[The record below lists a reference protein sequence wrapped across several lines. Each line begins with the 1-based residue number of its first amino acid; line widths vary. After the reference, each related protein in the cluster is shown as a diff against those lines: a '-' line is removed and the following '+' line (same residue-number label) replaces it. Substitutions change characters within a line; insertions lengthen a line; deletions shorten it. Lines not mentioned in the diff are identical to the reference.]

1 MEDVMEHSSRKSKS
15 NQTNIPDDVLERM
28 ETAFHADFAEVR
40 VTESAA
46 PAEIGAVALAQGTE
60 IQFAPGRYQPQS
72 AEGQA
77 VLGHELAHV
86 IQHHEGRAEGA
97 HAKGLSVAI
106 DAHLE
111 DEADALG
118 ERAARGEQVASR
130 AEPVRRPA
138 RSSSGAVRAMFEP
151 GAVYKVIKRVSDLDV
166 GDIVTL
172 SKERS
177 HGFEVRRQSD
187 GELFRVKTEKAT
199 TTYFEKLAVKP
210 GDADYVPLL
219 PQARPVHYE
228 KQPKPDM
235 TPAKQVKKKNRDKT
249 ERSTYKSSFTS
260 TKVSA
265 VNFDDT
271 HVPQELFSGQKS
283 TDRAA
288 ITLLDEGLE
297 DGTAFTDKVTNELTG
312 EDETRG
318 FVANAYTGHFKS
330 LADSDKDHVRGQDKL
345 MGQLV
350 AMEDHANQGEFQA
363 DQVNQVLQA
372 AGSQLVH
379 RKDGSFAM
387 PRSFVNAQFNN
398 PDNLVFA
405 GKGFNQQQKNAKD
418 ELDLVKQGAL
428 HPNLAPNYDGT
439 SMVGSDGRTLAK
451 AMKDNLK
458 EPDNAEHLQ
467 RTAEICKMN
476 NSASSRATKVRTHKR
491 KASDARDNDDL
502 RQAEELDATAEN
514 RANKLHLQI
523 DTFKAIDMACESDD
537 ESNRELR
544 ERVPMNVKST
554 IDGHHAG
561 QETNIS
567 VLQQQVATH
576 TENFD
581 SLKSQFETME
591 DELTESQTKNKK
603 AKTQVAYLKQQLDAS
618 KEETAEHRERAEQ
631 AEERIEQLTQQVTE
645 LQQEVL
651 RLKAQLAGPQKAPP
665 KNQFSSG
672 SR

>member
-1 MEDVMEHSSRKSKS
+1 MEDVMERKSRS
-15 NQTNIPDDVLERM
+15 NQTNIPDDVLDRM

-60 IQFAPGRYQPQS
+60 IRFAPGRYQPQS

-86 IQHHEGRAEGA
+86 IQHHEGRAEGE
-97 HAKGLSVAI
+97 HAKGLPVAI

-118 ERAARGEQVASR
+118 ERAARGEQVAPR
-130 AEPVRRPA
+130 AQAVRRPA
-138 RSSSGAVRAMFEP
+138 RSSSGAVRAMFEGG
-151 GAVYKVIKRVSDLDV
+151 GAIYKVLIPIAGLEA

-172 SKERS
+172 HRKT
-177 HGFEVRRQSD
+177 SD
-187 GELFRVKTEKAT
+187 GFKVTRKKDGKRVRLLTKDATKTN
-199 TTYFEKLAVKP
+199 FEKIAVKP
-210 GDADYVPLL
+210 GDADYVPSL

-249 ERSTYKSSFTS
+249 ERTTYKSSFAS

-265 VNFDDT
+265 VDFDDT
-271 HVPQELFSGQKS
+271 NIPEELFSGQKS

-297 DGTAFTDKVTNELTG
+297 DGTAFTDNVTNELTG

-363 DQVNQVLQA
+363 DQVRQVLQA
-372 AGSQLVH
+372 AGSQLVQ
-379 RKDGSFAM
+379 RANGSLAM
-387 PRSFVNAQFNN
+387 PQSFVNAQFNN

-428 HPNLAPNYDGT
+428 HPNLASNYDGT
-439 SMVGSDGRTLAK
+439 SMVGSDGRPLAK

-467 RTAEICKMN
+467 RTAQICKMN
-476 NSASSRATKVRTHKR
+476 NRTRSQATKVRMHKR
-491 KASDARDNDDL
+491 KASDARDDEDL
-502 RQAEELDATAEN
+502 RQAEELEATAEN
-514 RANKLHLQI
+514 RANKLDLEI
-523 DTFKAIDMACESDD
+523 DTFKAIDMGCESDD
-537 ESNRELR
+537 ESNKDLR
-544 ERVPMNVKST
+544 QLVPMNVKST

-603 AKTQVAYLKQQLDAS
+603 AKTQVAHLKQQLDAS
-618 KEETAEHRERAEQ
+618 KEQAAEYRERAEH
-631 AEERIEQLTQQVTE
+631 AEQRIVQLEHQVVG
-645 LQQEVL
+645 LQQEVES
-651 RLKAQLAGPQKAPP
+651 LKALLASQPKAPP
-665 KNQFSSG
+665 KNPFSFG